1 MNTDKDT
8 FGGEAFRLDYV
19 DTVSGQKVST
29 MTFYAEDQ
37 SEAVAKA
44 YDYAGTR
51 GWLDVKV
58 QLSEEGTKP

>member
-1 MNTDKDT
+1 MRRIK
-8 FGGEAFRLDYV
+8 
-19 DTVSGQKVST
+19 
-29 MTFYAEDQ
+29 TFYAEDQ

-58 QLSEEGTKP
+58 QLSEGGTKP